1 MNLKDRKCKALK
13 TGTPAL
19 DKEAVLALLVQVPG
33 WDVSA
38 DGLTLKRLFSF
49 DSYGRGLLFV
59 NTVGWIAQNEQ
70 HHPDIELGY
79 KKVMVSFSTHSVGGL
94 SDNDFICA
102 AKVSALLD

>member
-1 MNLKDRKCKALK
+1 MNLKDRQCKALK
-13 TGTPAL
+13 TGTPGL
-19 DKEAVLALLVQVPG
+19 DKDGVQALLAQVPG

-38 DGLTLKRLFSF
+38 DGLNLKRLFSF

-59 NTVGWIAQNEQ
+59 NAVGWIAQKEQ
-70 HHPDIELGY
+70 HHPDIELGF
-79 KKVMVSFSTHSVGGL
+79 KKVTVSFSTHSVGAL

>member
-1 MNLKDRKCKALK
+1 MNLKDRHCKALK
-13 TGTPAL
+13 AGTPAL
-19 DKEAVLALLVQVPG
+19 DPDAVQALLAQVPG
-33 WDVSA
+33 WELSF
-38 DGLTLKRLFSF
+38 DGRNLKRLFSF

-79 KKVMVSFSTHSVGGL
+79 KKVLVSFSTHSVGGL

-102 AKVSALLD
+102 AKVSALFE

>member
-13 TGTPAL
+13 AGTPAL
-19 DKEAVLALLVQVPG
+19 ARPEIEGLLAQVPG
-33 WDVSA
+33 WELSA
-38 DGLTLKRLFSF
+38 DGLSLTRQFSF

-59 NTVGWIAQNEQ
+59 NSVGWIAQNEQ
-70 HHPDIELGY
+70 HHPDIALLF
-79 KKVMVSFSTHSVGGL
+79 KKVGVGFSTHSVGGL